1 MLVFSEGVPRS
12 GKSYDAVKNHILP
25 ALTAGRRVYARL
37 NGLNHERIA
46 EYLKLPLERVQELL
60 IHVPTDQ
67 VRSTFVAFQVYPEVV
82 SDYPVD
88 SDASGQWVIDDKFK
102 NALVVI
108 DEVHEFYIGGT
119 REPLPP
125 AIEQFFALHGHYG
138 MDVLTM
144 TQFYKRVHTAIRYRI
159 ERKNTFQK
167 LSALGSKG
175 ESLYRETAY
184 QTVAPDKFEKV
195 AASTKKYDAK
205 IFPLYHGIVGGTDS
219 DVQQD
224 VYSGGRVSV
233 WKALGWRAAIII
245 PAGIFSI
252 WFLIHFFTS
261 GGASIVKSDK
271 MRIGQPRS
279 IGVDQGE
286 PIPGNAPA
294 PAAARAPAPG
304 APAAPA
310 QPLPPPDPLANMTPE
325 QRYVWELS
333 KSARIRYIGSM
344 GSTSGFAAGVL
355 EWLDSS
361 EVTKDRLTLDQVR
374 ALGVDVTE
382 QPYGVRLE
390 AAGQVLV
397 ATAWPRNAPIRD
409 VAPRLYDTSGGR
421 PGLSD
426 SEALAPS
433 AVAASEASA
442 APAGGTD
449 VVAHYGGFRQ

>member
-67 VRSTFVAFQVYPEVV
+67 VRATFVASPDQ
-82 SDYPVD
+82 DT
-88 SDASGQWVIDDKFK
+88 GQWLIDDKFK

-271 MRIGQPRS
+271 VRIGHARS

-286 PIPGNAPA
+286 AIPGNSPA
-294 PAAARAPAPG
+294 PAAARAPMPG
-304 APAAPA
+304 APVAAPA
-310 QPLPPPDPLANMTPE
+310 QPPPPPDPLAKMTPE

-374 ALGVDVTE
+374 ALGVDVVE
-382 QPYGVRLE
+382 HPYGVRLE

-433 AVAASEASA
+433 AGSTSDADAT
-442 APAGGTD
+442 PAGGPD
-449 VVAHYGGFRQ
+449 VVARYGGFRQ